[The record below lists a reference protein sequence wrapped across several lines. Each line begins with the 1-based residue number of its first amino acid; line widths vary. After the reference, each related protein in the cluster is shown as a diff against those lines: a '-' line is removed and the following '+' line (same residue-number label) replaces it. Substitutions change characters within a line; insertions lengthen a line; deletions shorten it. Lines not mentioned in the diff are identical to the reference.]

1 MPQVCSQSVLSATGS
16 LDCMTGLKG
25 LALMQDEAAD
35 LIANQPPDLDKTSR
49 IDLTHHTIVTIDDAS
64 TTEIDDGLSAEML
77 PDGRLRLWVHVADPS
92 RWLQPGDP
100 LDMEARRRATSLY
113 LPTGAGCLAKGFK
126 DNPSTSLCTSFH
138 SKLACST
145 AT

>member
-1 MPQVCSQSVLSATGS
+1 MPQVCSQSVLSAGGS
-16 LDCMTGLKG
+16 LDYMAGLKG

-35 LIANQPPDLDKTSR
+35 LAANQPPDPDKSTR

-113 LPTGAGCLAKGFK
+113 LPTGAGCLAEGFQE
-126 DNPSTSLCTSFH
+126 NPLLPCIPPSTASLPAQQ
-138 SKLACST
+138 LL
-145 AT
+145 